1 MKSIEYAK
9 IVSCS
14 IIVAASPFKLWA
26 QNNVLKSNIVVIM
39 TDQQSANAMSNRIG
53 DKYLKT
59 PNMDY
64 LANHGVTFTRAFCA
78 NPLCIPSRASM
89 FTGQYPHKIGVQSND
104 NEIIL
109 DPVKYPSM
117 GTIFQKAG
125 YQTAYFGKWHLPYDQ
140 KNKQSHGFEF
150 MAHVKAGGMDSIIPK
165 DAVQFV
171 HQKHEKPFLLVAS
184 FLNPHNICEWARGE
198 ELPDGKIGTPPEA
211 ELCPPLLPNHAPS
224 KNESDIVALLRKTA
238 QANPKFPV
246 SNFDDAKWRQ
256 YRWAYY
262 RMIEKVDAEIGEI
275 LDVLRK
281 SGVDKNTVIVFLSDH
296 GDSQGAHL
304 LNQKT
309 NFFEESVNVPFIIS
323 APGMNKPEISTKL
336 IQTGIDLIPTICDYA
351 GIPVPSELVGQSARK
366 MANDI
371 NEGLSRKFIVCS
383 VKPVQGSPINGIKPE
398 PDGRMVRG
406 ERYKYWI
413 YSEGKQRETLFDLKN
428 DPGEMNNLA
437 GDPDFKTVIMEYRK
451 YLENWCKQY
460 NDPFFQYCIK

>member
-1 MKSIEYAK
+1 M
-9 IVSCS
+9 
-14 IIVAASPFKLWA
+14 VAATSLQLSALNPVSKP
-26 QNNVLKSNIVVIM
+26 NIVIII
-39 TDQQSANAMSNRIG
+39 TDQQSADAMSNRIG
-53 DKYLKT
+53 SRYLKT
-59 PNMDY
+59 SNMDY
-64 LANHGVTFTRAFCA
+64 LADHGISFTRAFCA
-78 NPLCIPSRASM
+78 NPLCIPSRASI

-109 DPVKYPSM
+109 DPVEYPSM

-125 YQTAYFGKWHLPYDQ
+125 YETAYFGKWHLPYDL
-140 KNKQSHGFEF
+140 KNKQSHGFEY

-165 DAVQFV
+165 DAIQFIL
-171 HQKHEKPFLLVAS
+171 QKHEKPFLLVAS

-198 ELPDGKIGTPPEA
+198 ELPDGAIETPPVA

-224 KNESDIVALLRKTA
+224 KNESDIVALLRKSA

-246 SNFDDAKWRQ
+246 GNFDDAKWRQ

-262 RMIEKVDAEIGEI
+262 RMIEKMDAEIGEI
-275 LDVLRK
+275 LDVLRN
-281 SGVDKNTVIVFLSDH
+281 SEVDKNTVIVFLSNH

-309 NFFEESVNVPFIIS
+309 KFFEESINVPFIIS
-323 APGMNKPEISTKL
+323 SIGINKPEISTKL

-351 GIPVPSELVGQSARK
+351 GIPVPSGLVGQSARN
-366 MANDI
+366 MGNNRNDY
-371 NEGLSRKFIVCS
+371 LSRKFIVSS

-413 YSEGKQRETLFDLKN
+413 YNQGTQRETLFDLKN
-428 DPGEMNNLA
+428 DPGEMINLA
-437 GDPDFKTVIMEYRK
+437 ADPNFKTVIREYRK
-451 YLENWCKQY
+451 YLGNWCKQH
-460 NDPFFQYCIK
+460 NDPFFQYYIK